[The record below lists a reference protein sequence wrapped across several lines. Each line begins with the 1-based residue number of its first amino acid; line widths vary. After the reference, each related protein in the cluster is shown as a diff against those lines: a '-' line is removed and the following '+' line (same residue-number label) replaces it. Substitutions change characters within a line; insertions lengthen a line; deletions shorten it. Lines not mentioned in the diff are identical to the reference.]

1 MESRIQDC
9 LGFAY
14 MGRLP
19 ASGRSKYITRPVVPK
34 DIVFSKPTI
43 IPFRLFFLFVYL
55 FIYFFLRKKAKRR
68 KKNNDDDDGNDNAND
83 TLNSRH

>member
-1 MESRIQDC
+1 
-9 LGFAY
+9 